1 MSLEPSIDKRTL
13 FGNGL
18 RWLCGVLVC
27 VFSLNGLLRFI
38 ANQWPGTRTSSVL
51 TTVASVPD
59 SLYLSLPGGPY
70 LLFEL
75 LLRWVVI
82 LFGVYLLIL
91 LISSVRYQSPVI
103 FVSGMSGLFI
113 GLFALTWLSIL
124 IFIVLLLL
132 GLFRLI
138 ASLVSYVITAIIS
151 FFLWTP
157 IFYTIVVLIGIT
169 IVAVIIS
176 VLKGISFRDLWEHF
190 KEWLRNLSARPLV
203 FLLALTALGALIWFV
218 GIPLWEHYI
227 SPILLLIRNWL
238 AEYAGPILSWAGSLL
253 ATLFLGAIVVVLT
266 LLVLGVLG
274 FQFVDQFRS
283 ARAGGGDTHQAFRAG
298 FGMGASLGLV
308 LLVCAA
314 TPAFRSLVVT
324 SWSQTSPVLSSMD
337 LGGAVYY
344 FMPASIET
352 PLHSALAKA
361 SLPVFDLA
369 CLLVTLIVAN
379 SSLITGMFS
388 RVTVRPLRSLVAL
401 ESLPPVGV
409 ALFGVL
415 VAVAGSLGDENT

>member
-1 MSLEPSIDKRTL
+1 MSLEPSIDKRKL

-18 RWLCGVLVC
+18 RWLCGALVC

-59 SLYLSLPGGPY
+59 SLYLSFPGGPY

-91 LISSVRYQSPVI
+91 IISSVRYQSPVI
-103 FVSGMSGLFI
+103 FVSGTSGLFI

-132 GLFRLI
+132 GLLRLI
-138 ASLVSYVITAIIS
+138 TALAGYVITAIIS

-157 IFYTIVVLIGIT
+157 IFYTIVVLVGIT
-169 IVAVIIS
+169 IVAAIIS
-176 VLKGISFRDLWEHF
+176 VLKGTSFRDLWENF

-238 AEYAGPILSWAGSLL
+238 AEYVGPILSWIGSLL
-253 ATLFLGAIVVVLT
+253 VALFLGAIVIVLT

-274 FQFVDQFRS
+274 WQFVDQFRS

-298 FGMGASLGLV
+298 FGMGAALGLV

-314 TPAFRSLVVT
+314 NPAFRSLVVT
-324 SWSQTSPVLSSMD
+324 SWSQTSPILSSMD

-352 PLHSALAKA
+352 ILHSALAKA

-369 CLLVTLIVAN
+369 CLLVTLLLAN

-388 RVTVRPLRSLVAL
+388 RVTVKPLRRLIAL
-401 ESLPPVGV
+401 DSLPPVGV